1 MAEIGLLASVL
12 QVAGAG
18 LKLSQT
24 LYQYADSVASADR
37 RVKDIATEVELTSRI
52 IEELGTL
59 FELQETSQLLSQNAL
74 NTANKTVRECSSVFT
89 ELDAALKKTKKNT
102 LGRLMLPF
110 RESKIEL
117 LRRHIDTLKST
128 LQLLLQVLVH
138 AHQVAAQKLSRQAE
152 AEQRE
157 QIKALLQTKK
167 ESAKKYEE
175 SLRNHSM
182 SDDSTILDDSEQ
194 EDVEGPD
201 ETTKHNVL
209 VTAALIGSNIT
220 VSKLEKCVLHIQGL
234 LSDIEALQTAL
245 SKESDEAK
253 HSDHHQKA
261 MGSYL
266 QAREH
271 LDSIFL
277 GNPQDS
283 KTAASANEENHERIE
298 TGTGT
303 SARSDQR
310 ATTTRY
316 YIPPPPPMSSVPL
329 HNSMNLPPPPPR
341 PTNQKTLN
349 VISGSSGSRQYQYK
363 PGAYQGYRGSAL
375 PPPPAPP
382 MLLPRRP
389 VSPKILRPSS
399 RSENRADI
407 DSKTEMKH
415 ETGALGDKG
424 LIGRFDA
431 SQTSNTETDTTSRRS
446 DDGLLHLS
454 PPSRYVADGLYWG
467 PPPPPPLAPVI
478 ILQNTNPIPT
488 SISSS
493 IDNPMPSTNWAQ
505 AYRAGIKSSQLPLE
519 AHEERRKEGEKREQ
533 LRLEA
538 VKDGLRDRGKTNRV
552 PDELHKMSEKE
563 ANSRGKEELEKK
575 MQEEKP
581 EKKLWYTGGRSSQS
595 EDSATE
601 AAAMATAAA
610 AGPAGY
616 YEPPDHREEG
626 RMQDPTSS
634 AAGKASSTERQSR
647 YSFRKQ
653 RTQDDDDDEELLFQ
667 MSEAGADRVNP
678 GNGDTK
684 GEKKEKEKEH
694 DEEDDPLL
702 KEMMEGLAGED
713 SREESEEEP
722 EVVTKDLLD
731 CKSRTKGLT
740 GEHNTSRKEAE
751 DRAREGLKRK
761 LQKEAARK
769 MEQDSQTPWL
779 HFGIPTVP
787 PSLHDKI
794 WTTTPTSVHPKPPS
808 PRLKLAIPR
817 SPHSQSPLEGRGLEP
832 PTHIRTTSYEG
843 RSRLKGLPPLEI
855 GKSLSAGGSSD
866 VSAYSRSMS
875 FGEVQVKDSASPYQT
890 TPTPDAQFLTGSIDA
905 SGGMMNEAAHRP
917 GLGPLDK
924 KNMGQKDAP
933 NAFRK
938 AAAAS
943 GAFRPRAG
951 GAAAKL
957 LAKDTKAFD
966 EPDGISGVFVPPRQD
981 LTPPRSEGLLSS
993 HLQVSEQQHKQEGTT
1008 AYDGVM
1014 PVPVEGLQYNSLLR
1028 ADPLNQRSSHYDL
1041 DSSSGYSLHVPGDY
1055 DNMLAHTFHG
1065 ANRTRTS
1072 SNLSFIEPW
1081 SYPLHSPTSAT
1092 STLAD
1097 VRLAVGSSA
1106 LSTGADSPTSSAAAG
1121 FNDNAHKSQLN
1132 PAANPFQPSG
1142 SSESTLDQV
1151 SRSNR
1156 YVTELLNIR

>member
-89 ELDAALKKTKKNT
+89 ELEAALKKTKKNT

-167 ESAKKYEE
+167 ESVKKYEE

-182 SDDSTILDDSEQ
+182 SDDSTILGDGEQ

-209 VTAALIGSNIT
+209 VTAALIGSSIT

-283 KTAASANEENHERIE
+283 KTAASASEENHERIE

-303 SARSDQR
+303 SARLDQR

-316 YIPPPPPMSSVPL
+316 YIPPPPPMSSVPS

-341 PTNQKTLN
+341 HTNQKTLN
-349 VISGSSGSRQYQYK
+349 VISGSSASRQYQYT
-363 PGAYQGYRGSAL
+363 PGAYQGYRGSTL

-382 MLLPRRP
+382 MLPPWRP

-399 RSENRADI
+399 RSETRADI

-415 ETGALGDKG
+415 EAGALGEKG

-431 SQTSNTETDTTSRRS
+431 PQTSNTETDTTPRRR
-446 DDGLLHLS
+446 DDGLLPLS

-478 ILQNTNPIPT
+478 IPQNTNPIPT
-488 SISSS
+488 SISSPM
-493 IDNPMPSTNWAQ
+493 DNPMPSTNWSK
-505 AYRAGIKSSQLPLE
+505 AYPAGIRSSKLPLE
-519 AHEERRKEGEKREQ
+519 AHEERHKEEKREQ

-538 VKDGLRDRGKTNRV
+538 VKKGLRDHRITNRV
-552 PDELHKMSEKE
+552 PGELQTKSERE
-563 ANSRGKEELEKK
+563 AKGREKEELEKK
-575 MQEEKP
+575 MQEANP
-581 EKKLWYTGGRSSQS
+581 AKKVWYTGGRSSQS
-595 EDSATE
+595 EMSATQ

-647 YSFRKQ
+647 YSFSKR
-653 RTQDDDDDEELLFQ
+653 RTQDDEDDDDDEPLLFQ
-667 MSEAGADRVNP
+667 MSESGADRISLENS
-678 GNGDTK
+678 DAK
-684 GEKKEKEKEH
+684 EERKEKEQDKG
-694 DEEDDPLL
+694 DDPPL

-713 SREESEEEP
+713 SSGKSEEEP
-722 EVVTKDLLD
+722 KAVTKDALEREP
-731 CKSRTKGLT
+731 RTKGLT
-740 GEHNTSRKEAE
+740 EEHNASRQDAE
-751 DRAREGLKRK
+751 DRTKEELKKK
-761 LQKEAARK
+761 LQEEAA
-769 MEQDSQTPWL
+769 QNIQ
-779 HFGIPTVP
+779 
-787 PSLHDKI
+787 
-794 WTTTPTSVHPKPPS
+794 
-808 PRLKLAIPR
+808 
-817 SPHSQSPLEGRGLEP
+817 Q
-832 PTHIRTTSYEG
+832 
-843 RSRLKGLPPLEI
+843 
-855 GKSLSAGGSSD
+855 
-866 VSAYSRSMS
+866 
-875 FGEVQVKDSASPYQT
+875 
-890 TPTPDAQFLTGSIDA
+890 
-905 SGGMMNEAAHRP
+905 EA
-917 GLGPLDK
+917 
-924 KNMGQKDAP
+924 
-933 NAFRK
+933 K
-938 AAAAS
+938 AAAL
-943 GAFRPRAG
+943 GRQLP
-951 GAAAKL
+951 
-957 LAKDTKAFD
+957 
-966 EPDGISGVFVPPRQD
+966 IVFQD
-981 LTPPRSEGLLSS
+981 
-993 HLQVSEQQHKQEGTT
+993 
-1008 AYDGVM
+1008 
-1014 PVPVEGLQYNSLLR
+1014 
-1028 ADPLNQRSSHYDL
+1028 
-1041 DSSSGYSLHVPGDY
+1041 
-1055 DNMLAHTFHG
+1055 
-1065 ANRTRTS
+1065 
-1072 SNLSFIEPW
+1072 
-1081 SYPLHSPTSAT
+1081 
-1092 STLAD
+1092 
-1097 VRLAVGSSA
+1097 AVGRKYN
-1106 LSTGADSPTSSAAAG
+1106 
-1121 FNDNAHKSQLN
+1121 F
-1132 PAANPFQPSG
+1132 PFHVCNTWNVSG
-1142 SSESTLDQV
+1142 SSMNGTSREVPLSVAGHGHSHQASFCGRGTLEQ
-1151 SRSNR
+1151 
-1156 YVTELLNIR
+1156 IC